1 MKKTLGIIIVILVA
15 GAIAAPMVLLNQHP
29 GNNNNI
35 SCKKQDHGKYELCVQ
50 GVTNPVIV
58 PYQTWRSARVGGYYD
73 TGTGEVYTDVN
84 EDPQVN
90 PPAENNGGDRG
101 GNQGGDQGG
110 AGEGAP

>member
-29 GNNNNI
+29 GNNNI

-50 GVTNPVIV
+50 GATNPVIV

-101 GNQGGDQGG
+101 GNQGGAGEGG